1 MKLKLTHQEFS
12 LLIEAKTLQINE
24 GIIDAV
30 AWDSRL
36 IVNQKNLV
44 FFALVTPSNDGH
56 LYVLEAYQKGVRS
69 FVVSKDIS
77 LPHDAS
83 IFKVDDTMEAIQL
96 LAYKHRL
103 KFSLPVIA
111 IAGGYGKTIAKEWL
125 YFFLKEEFNI
135 VRSPKSYNTPLGIAL
150 SILELNEQHTLGIF
164 EVGISKPDEMQLLE
178 QVVDPTLGV
187 FTGIENANAVNFES
201 EKQRLN
207 EKLKLFKHTNFVFT
221 KATFQSVFRRNK
233 LNGVFCSEQAVE
245 IAAKSN
251 IAFKETLAICI
262 EIALFY
268 GISLPV
274 IEQKV
279 AKLPA
284 VSSRLEVLEGINN
297 NTIIND
303 TYSLDEN
310 SLRIALTYLL
320 QQNEKEQKFL
330 VLNDSELSIKQKE
343 EIALITKDYEIDGTL
358 FVTNQD
364 YNKLD
369 TIYNS
374 YLLFKGNYQSTLK
387 SVVNQCIKKKHETWL
402 EVNQSKIASNINL
415 LKSNL
420 KPETRVLAMLKASSY
435 GSGDVKMAHFLA
447 QRKIDYF
454 GVAYADEGV
463 ALRNKEINIPTIVMN
478 AERNAFRDIVNYKL
492 EPAIYSLSQLEDLV
506 HVLIQL
512 GKKNYPIHI
521 KLESG
526 MNRLGFLTGE
536 LSELLAILNTQPEV
550 YVKSIFSH
558 LATAGSDEEYVH
570 KQVSHFTQN
579 AQILLDDLDE
589 EPWLHILNSEGIQL
603 YPEYQMGMVRLGIA
617 MYGIG
622 SNPALKEVLRWNSR
636 ISQIKVLKAGST
648 VGYGRA
654 FKANRDMK
662 IAVIPVGYSDGFRRS
677 LGNGV
682 GEVYI
687 QDKPC
692 MVVGN
697 VCMDM
702 CMVDVT
708 DVECVEGDIVE
719 LIGTFI
725 SLKTLADKMQTIPY
739 EVMTGISKRVP
750 RVYIK
755 QS

>member
-1 MKLKLTHQEFS
+1 
-12 LLIEAKTLQINE
+12 
-24 GIIDAV
+24 
-30 AWDSRL
+30 
-36 IVNQKNLV
+36 
-44 FFALVTPSNDGH
+44 
-56 LYVLEAYQKGVRS
+56 
-69 FVVSKDIS
+69 
-77 LPHDAS
+77 
-83 IFKVDDTMEAIQL
+83 
-96 LAYKHRL
+96 
-103 KFSLPVIA
+103 
-111 IAGGYGKTIAKEWL
+111 
-125 YFFLKEEFNI
+125 
-135 VRSPKSYNTPLGIAL
+135 
-150 SILELNEQHTLGIF
+150 
-164 EVGISKPDEMQLLE
+164 
-178 QVVDPTLGV
+178 
-187 FTGIENANAVNFES
+187 
-201 EKQRLN
+201 
-207 EKLKLFKHTNFVFT
+207 
-221 KATFQSVFRRNK
+221 
-233 LNGVFCSEQAVE
+233 
-245 IAAKSN
+245 
-251 IAFKETLAICI
+251 
-262 EIALFY
+262 
-268 GISLPV
+268 
-274 IEQKV
+274 
-279 AKLPA
+279 
-284 VSSRLEVLEGINN
+284 
-297 NTIIND
+297 
-303 TYSLDEN
+303 
-310 SLRIALTYLL
+310 
-320 QQNEKEQKFL
+320 
-330 VLNDSELSIKQKE
+330 
-343 EIALITKDYEIDGTL
+343 
-358 FVTNQD
+358 
-364 YNKLD
+364 
-369 TIYNS
+369 
-374 YLLFKGNYQSTLK
+374 
-387 SVVNQCIKKKHETWL
+387 
-402 EVNQSKIASNINL
+402 
-415 LKSNL
+415 
-420 KPETRVLAMLKASSY
+420 
-435 GSGDVKMAHFLA
+435 
-447 QRKIDYF
+447 
-454 GVAYADEGV
+454 
-463 ALRNKEINIPTIVMN
+463 
-478 AERNAFRDIVNYKL
+478 
-492 EPAIYSLSQLEDLV
+492 
-506 HVLIQL
+506 
-512 GKKNYPIHI
+512 
-521 KLESG
+521 
-526 MNRLGFLTGE
+526 MNRLGFLTGD

-719 LIGTFI
+719 LIGTSI